1 MLSDAGGGSGFY
13 RIVIISFMFAVLRF
27 ILRKLFLR
35 NVLKIVDC
43 VQLQRPRPLNRDIN
57 NTIQHVS
64 PTDNLSEVI

>member
-1 MLSDAGGGSGFY
+1 
-13 RIVIISFMFAVLRF
+13 MFAVLRF